1 MHIVSY
7 SFWMICAYEFFR
19 EKTLTLRTA
28 TAPIQAGQLT
38 LTLRREEWPL
48 DECLT
53 YATRQNPRRL
63 YLFVSKVLGKHWPVR
78 PSVMREVHRQLA
90 AKIADLPG
98 PLLVMGMA
106 ETATALGRGVAEEA
120 ALLNGRDDVLYLQ
133 TTRCRLARPLAFAF
147 DESHSHAPDHAVY
160 LPEPG
165 LQPLFQAARSL
176 VLVDDEISTGRT
188 LAELARAYLQV
199 NPHVERIAL
208 VSIACWLNAAWQRE
222 LAAQLER
229 PVQFPALIE
238 GEFSFTA
245 DPTFPPPALP
255 AAPGDAAQ
263 YHDAIATDPAR
274 IGLIAGCWRDPL
286 SLQGRARLREIDRPL
301 TVIGTGEYAYTP
313 FRIALALEEEGYD
326 VLYQSTTRS
335 PILVGD
341 AIANR
346 WEFTD
351 HHGDGIPNYLYNLDS
366 DRLPVVIYE
375 HSALSQAHAL
385 PNMLGGLAVTVEE
398 PCRVW

>member
-1 MHIVSY
+1 M
-7 SFWMICAYEFFR
+7 
-19 EKTLTLRTA
+19 TLRTV
-28 TAPIQAGQLT
+28 TASIQAGCLN

-63 YLFVSKVLGKHWPVR
+63 YLFVSKVLGKHWPAR
-78 PSVMREVHRQLA
+78 PSVMREVHRRLA

-106 ETATALGRGVAEEA
+106 ETATALGRGVAEEVA
-120 ALLNGRDDVLYLQ
+120 VQNGRDDVLYLQ
-133 TTRCRLARPLAFAF
+133 TTRCRLSRPLAFAF

-160 LPEPG
+160 LPEPR
-165 LQPLFQAARSL
+165 LQPLFRTARSL

-199 NPHVERIAL
+199 NLQVEQIAL
-208 VSIACWLNAAWQRE
+208 VSIACWLSAARQRE
-222 LAAQLER
+222 LAALLER
-229 PVQFPALIE
+229 PAQFPALIE

-245 DPTFPPPALP
+245 DPAFPPPALP
-255 AAPGDAAQ
+255 DAVADAGQ
-263 YHDAIATDPAR
+263 YHDAIAIDPAR
-274 IGLIAGCWRDPL
+274 IGVVAGDWRLPECPL
-286 SLQGRARLREIDRPL
+286 SLLQNEREGL

-313 FRIALALEEEGYD
+313 FRVALALEEAGYD

-341 AIANR
+341 AIASR

-351 HHGDGIPNYLYNLDS
+351 HQGDGIPNYLYNLDA

-375 HSALSQAHAL
+375 HPAMPELHAL
-385 PNMLGGLAVTVEE
+385 PNALGGLALAVEE
-398 PCRVW
+398 PCRAW

>member
-1 MHIVSY
+1 
-7 SFWMICAYEFFR
+7 MI
-19 EKTLTLRTA
+19 LRTV
-28 TAPIQAGQLT
+28 TASIQAGQLT
-38 LTLRREEWPL
+38 FMLRREEWPL
-48 DECLT
+48 DACLT

-78 PSVMREVHRQLA
+78 PSLMREVHRRLA
-90 AKIADLPG
+90 AKIAGLPG

-120 ALLNGRDDVLYLQ
+120 ALQNRRDDVLYLQ
-133 TTRCRLARPLAFAF
+133 TTRCRLNRPLAFAF

-160 LPEPG
+160 LPEPE
-165 LQPLFQAARSL
+165 LQPLFQTARSL

-199 NPHVERIAL
+199 NPRIEQIAL
-208 VSIACWLNAAWQRE
+208 VSIACWLGAARQCV
-222 LAAQLER
+222 LAALLER
-229 PVQFPALIE
+229 PVQFPALVE
-238 GEFSFTA
+238 GEFRFTA
-245 DPTFPPPALP
+245 DPAFPPPLLP
-255 AAPGDAAQ
+255 DAVADPGQ

-274 IGLIAGCWRDPL
+274 VGIIAGDWRLPESPL
-286 SLQGRARLREIDRPL
+286 SLLQNEKGRL

-313 FRIALALEEEGYD
+313 FRIALALEEAGCD

-341 AIANR
+341 AITR
-346 WEFTD
+346 RQEFTD
-351 HHGDGIPNYLYNLDS
+351 HYGDGIPNYLYNLDP

-375 HSALSQAHAL
+375 HPALSQAHAL
-385 PNMLGGLAVTVEE
+385 PKTLGGLAVAVEE
-398 PCRVW
+398 PCRA